1 MADTPTGGSSR
12 PARTPSGRTPSQ
24 RTPSG
29 RATNPD
35 AAVHT
40 PLDRTGPR
48 ELANSVRRG
57 LSASGRKNNNNAP
70 TPHATAAR
78 RALEQ
83 RRTAMFTPGKNRR
96 RSLREQHQTPMNILN
111 QLAKRLAPSTQH
123 VPVSSSPAE
132 REPRSGLRP
141 IGEREE
147 LDDDDDYMDEEP
159 DVEGDYDDDD
169 DDDDELPA
177 PPRLSLALQDTD
189 DDTTELRPPRLSVIP
204 DDNITNYTVGS
215 VELPRDQ
222 PGSRYS
228 RGSLGSVRVSDYF
241 DPNEPTVEMTGR
253 QSDFFPGSLLDD
265 LRGRAED
272 NAAAF
277 QR

>member
-1 MADTPTGGSSR
+1 
-12 PARTPSGRTPSQ
+12 
-24 RTPSG
+24 
-29 RATNPD
+29 
-35 AAVHT
+35 
-40 PLDRTGPR
+40 
-48 ELANSVRRG
+48 
-57 LSASGRKNNNNAP
+57 
-70 TPHATAAR
+70 
-78 RALEQ
+78 
-83 RRTAMFTPGKNRR
+83 MFTPGKNRR

-123 VPVSSSPAE
+123 AVASSSPAD
-132 REPRSGLRP
+132 REPRSSLRP

-147 LDDDDDYMDEEP
+147 PDDDDDYMDDEP
-159 DVEGDYDDDD
+159 DIEGDYDED

-177 PPRLSLALQDTD
+177 PPRLSLPLQDD
-189 DDTTELRPPRLSVIP
+189 EDDTIELRPPRLSVIP
-204 DDNITNYTVGS
+204 DDNFTNYTVGS

-241 DPNEPTVEMTGR
+241 DPNEPTMEMTGR

-265 LRGRAED
+265 LRDRAED